1 MSIFDPK
8 ALRPKE
14 GSCDGQSD
22 WPDFEIIFTRYL
34 GACGGSGIAL
44 GTMPCPIEGAEQ
56 IAAWIKDDSQL
67 GNIFYSAVLQRIFE
81 ILCSK
86 IWKLLALLM
95 KCGRG

>member
-1 MSIFDPK
+1 MKSSTIFDPK

-14 GSCDGQSD
+14 GSCGGQSD

-67 GNIFYSAVLQRIFE
+67 GNVL
-81 ILCSK
+81 L
-86 IWKLLALLM
+86 
-95 KCGRG
+95 